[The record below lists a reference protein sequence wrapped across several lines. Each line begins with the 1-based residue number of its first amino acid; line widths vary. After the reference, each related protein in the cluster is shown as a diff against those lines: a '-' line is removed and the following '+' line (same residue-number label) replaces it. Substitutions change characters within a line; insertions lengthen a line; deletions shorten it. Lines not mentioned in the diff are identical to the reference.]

1 MIEICKLNDTIQLLM
16 PETATIVQ
24 VEEDYEALKKLLV
37 KQKKSIE
44 FTIDLTKVTQIDT
57 AYIQLIIALIRE
69 CLPNQ
74 ICIKGESQVVT
85 DIFNLYGLSLSS
97 SKV

>member
-1 MIEICKLNDTIQLLM
+1 MIEICQLKDTIQLLM

-37 KQKKSIE
+37 KQKKTMG
-44 FTIDLTKVTQIDT
+44 FTIDLTKITQIDT
-57 AYIQLIIALIRE
+57 AYIQLIIAFVRE
-69 CLPNQ
+69 FLPDQ
-74 ICIKGESQVVT
+74 ICIKGESQVVK

-97 SKV
+97 AKV

>member
-24 VEEDYEALKKLLV
+24 VEEDYDALTKLLV